1 MHRGTAGSKHGVHH
15 DHEGLGKVGRELHEV
30 LYGFQRGWI
39 AVKADVTNPGAGD
52 KGEDPVEHDDS
63 RAEDRDK
70 DHRTGQFHPLGPLKR
85 GLHLHRP
92 HRKIPGYLVDHEGGE
107 LLRISRNCRRSVRLS
122 RSFVSLAWIRGW
134 FTKTKFSM
142 ISKIIQGKGLCQAK

>member
-1 MHRGTAGSKHGVHH
+1 MGSTTITKASPRFG
-15 DHEGLGKVGRELHEV
+15 GSFTKYWTGFKVS
-30 LYGFQRGWI
+30 WI
-39 AVKADVTNPGAGD
+39 AVKADVANPGAGD

-107 LLRISRNCRRSVRLS
+107 LLQDLPELQAIGALIPKLCEL
-122 RSFVSLAWIRGW
+122 
-134 FTKTKFSM
+134 
-142 ISKIIQGKGLCQAK
+142 GLDQRMVHQNQVLHDLEDYPREGALPS